1 MTHPQ
6 IPATHQLRS
15 LGKGHLFCSAT
26 GISISTWF
34 FFCIIIHNIYI
45 HIHTYVQDYVYI
57 YMYVEI
63 CVRLFF
69 SLYFIEI
76 VSRCILVFV
85 HLVPIVSTELRV
97 YLSLFACFRS
107 YFLSCV
113 CVFFGRLPHIP
124 LKVCYLMEVS
134 EGIHGK
140 QYFCVSALQ
149 DFF

>member
-1 MTHPQ
+1 
-6 IPATHQLRS
+6 
-15 LGKGHLFCSAT
+15 
-26 GISISTWF
+26 
-34 FFCIIIHNIYI
+34 
-45 HIHTYVQDYVYI
+45 
-57 YMYVEI
+57 MYVEI

-149 DFF
+149 DFFWFWHVMTESQKHAWTWWEESYPLVNVDIANWKITIYKR

>member
-26 GISISTWF
+26 GLSISTWF
-34 FFCIIIHNIYI
+34 CFCIIIHNIYT
-45 HIHTYVQDYVYI
+45 HTYIRTRLRIYI
-57 YMYVEI
+57 YVEI

-113 CVFFGRLPHIP
+113 CVFFWTFTSYSTESLLLDGSVRRDPW
-124 LKVCYLMEVS
+124 
-134 EGIHGK
+134 
-140 QYFCVSALQ
+140 
-149 DFF
+149 